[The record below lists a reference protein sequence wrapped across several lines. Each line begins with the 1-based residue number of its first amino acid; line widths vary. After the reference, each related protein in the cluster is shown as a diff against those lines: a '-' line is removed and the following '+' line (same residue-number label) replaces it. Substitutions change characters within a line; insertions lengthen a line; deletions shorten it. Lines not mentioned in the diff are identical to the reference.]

1 MTIVTDE
8 VAGGVHN
15 LTTMSYSDIGTF
27 RLRAHLESLRLQEE
41 DARHELEQ
49 PNLRPWIQ
57 EQLQRLIARLGEE
70 RRLIETALLEA
81 DEPGR
86 AAS

>member
-1 MTIVTDE
+1 MTVTDE
-8 VAGGVHN
+8 PKDVVHN
-15 LTTMSYSDIGTF
+15 LTTMSYSDIGIS
-27 RLRAHLESLRLQEE
+27 RLQAHLESLRLQEE

-57 EQLQRLIARLGEE
+57 EQLQRLITRLAEE